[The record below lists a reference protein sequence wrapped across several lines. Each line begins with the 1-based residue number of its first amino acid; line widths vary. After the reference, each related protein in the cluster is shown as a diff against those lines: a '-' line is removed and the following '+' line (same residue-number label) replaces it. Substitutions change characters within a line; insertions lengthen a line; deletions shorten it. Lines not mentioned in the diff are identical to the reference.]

1 MKKHHEIGDVRF
13 EDDILVITIDH
24 QTKRFPLGAVSQS
37 LLRASEEER
46 QSFEISPS
54 GYGIH
59 WPLLDEDISVDGLL
73 DISHVPRGMVKAERH
88 NAGSE
93 SIHHAEPRA

>member
-24 QTKRFPLGAVSQS
+24 ETKRFPLGAVSQS
-37 LLRASEEER
+37 LLRASEGEK

-59 WPLLDEDISVDGLL
+59 WPLLDEDISINGLL
-73 DISHVPRGMVKAERH
+73 GIP
-88 NAGSE
+88 
-93 SIHHAEPRA
+93 HAPKETGRFGKLQTGLETICQ